1 MALDLRATKVSF
13 PQFQRSWQERLMTL
27 SKISITI
34 MSFVS
39 VDPDLA
45 LTEELVPAA
54 FALVPRLVGGREGDL
69 NSP

>member
-13 PQFQRSWQERLMTL
+13 PQFLRSWQERLMTQ
-27 SKISITI
+27 SKITI